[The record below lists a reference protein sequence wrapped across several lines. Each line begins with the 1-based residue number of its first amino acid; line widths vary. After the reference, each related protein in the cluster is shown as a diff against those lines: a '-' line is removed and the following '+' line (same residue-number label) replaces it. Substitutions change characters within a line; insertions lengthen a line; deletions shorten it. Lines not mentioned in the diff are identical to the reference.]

1 MIFRPGW
8 MAGLCALCTSAS
20 FAALPKAISFDGY
33 CDGISGIRTS
43 PAGVVTGHWDLR
55 HCPVNLGRYPATLLR
70 GSHLGQAGQTGT
82 YDTAANPELLPP
94 STVIRIDDHGRYTY
108 YDTQGQWMTS
118 GVWSPVSR
126 ARRGTGLSVRR

>member
-1 MIFRPGW
+1 MTFRQS
-8 MAGLCALCTSAS
+8 AIALLCTLGASPS

-55 HCPVNLGRYPATLLR
+55 HCPVDHGRFAVTMLR

-82 YDTAANPELLPP
+82 YDTSANPDLLSP
-94 STVIRIDDHGRYTY
+94 STVIRIDDSGRFTY
-108 YDTQGQWMTS
+108 YDTHGRWMFS

-126 ARRGTGLSVRR
+126 ARRGTGLSVHH